1 MLHLYDE
8 TGINPLPAGVQVSV
22 YPAPG
27 AQNTSTIVGTAFT
40 AADGTCDIEVVAA
53 HNYVAVFYSEQG
65 PQGPQSFTAES
76 TEPTI
81 ACSPY
86 ISPARSQAGFTA
98 AEAGVLPKGPGWYS
112 DAAKKPGGVAYPVL
126 FSLAYVL
133 QLLMLQ
139 EQVNIESMR
148 FQSCATDD
156 EIDSFAYQYVGGF
169 VPRYGADGETGK
181 SYRARVIALLS
192 GQKTTIA
199 GIQAIVNAFYLAI
212 VAELASMYAPNL
224 TFGNFGGYNSSGGFN
239 QTFDVDPADIL
250 PTVLVWDRQSRPDL
264 ADKYDI
270 NPDNDNGDFVIE
282 IGFNPLFP
290 NAWYLDHS
298 HIGLETFLIDST
310 TATLSDVAPDPRL
323 GALVDLVKQGGC
335 HPLYLTHI
343 ADA

>member
-1 MLHLYDE
+1 MLTLYDE
-8 TGINPLPAGVQVSV
+8 TGLNPLPAGVQVSV
-22 YPAPG
+22 YPSTG
-27 AQNTSTIVGTAFT
+27 AQNASTLVGTAFT
-40 AADGTCDIEVVAA
+40 TAGGLCDIDVVAA
-53 HNYVAVFYSEQG
+53 QNYVAVFYSQQG
-65 PQGPQSFTAES
+65 PTEPQTFTAS
-76 TEPTI
+76 GI
-81 ACSPY
+81 DSDVVCGSY
-86 ISPARSQAGFTA
+86 ISPARSQAGFTL
-98 AEAGVLPKGPGWYS
+98 AEAGVLPKGPGWFS
-112 DAAKKPGGVAYPVL
+112 DAAKQPGGVAYPVL
-126 FSLAYVL
+126 FALAYVL
-133 QLLMLQ
+133 ELLSLQ

-148 FQSCATDD
+148 FQSCATDA

-192 GQKTTIA
+192 GQKTTLA

-212 VAELASMYAPNL
+212 VAELASMYAPNF
-224 TFGNFGGYNSSGGFN
+224 TFGNFGGYSSSGGFN

-264 ADKYDI
+264 ADRYNV
-270 NPDNDNGDFVIE
+270 NPSNDNGDFVIE

-290 NAWYLDHS
+290 NAWFLDHS
-298 HIGLETFLIDST
+298 HIGLETFLIDNT
-310 TATLSDVAPDPRL
+310 TVDLSDTAPDPRL